1 MSKAEELTI
10 GSASQKAYREAL
22 ADTERKIAGIMNDT
36 ATQQVT
42 FTREEYTFLFRCLL
56 AENNRLNR
64 NVVDGMATEAHWKNF
79 IDLVNAVLPKLTA
92 LTETK

>member
-1 MSKAEELTI
+1 
-10 GSASQKAYREAL
+10 
-22 ADTERKIAGIMNDT
+22 MNDT
-36 ATQQVT
+36 ATQHKLT
-42 FTREEYTFLFRCLL
+42 KEEYDFLFRCLL

-64 NVVDGMATEAHWKNF
+64 NVADGMADDGEWIVF